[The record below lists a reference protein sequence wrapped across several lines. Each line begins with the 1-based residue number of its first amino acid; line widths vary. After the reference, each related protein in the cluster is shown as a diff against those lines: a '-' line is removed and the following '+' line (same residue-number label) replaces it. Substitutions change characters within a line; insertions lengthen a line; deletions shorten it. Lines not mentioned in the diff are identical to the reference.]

1 MYFHQIM
8 RITQKHT
15 KAAENL
21 MSGEMT
27 IEKSLVEAGYSEE
40 TAKRGRAAIS
50 SPILKAM
57 GRNAKKFMELG
68 RMSVEQQELIVRG
81 GLAFNV
87 LRREDKGVN
96 SMKALGSDRRVNLF
110 TPEIQVGIQII
121 NAPKEMSAAIVK
133 EEE

>member
-1 MYFHQIM
+1 
-8 RITQKHT
+8 
-15 KAAENL
+15 

-57 GRNAKKFMELG
+57 GKNAKKFMELG
-68 RMSVEQQELIVRG
+68 RMSAEQQELIVRG